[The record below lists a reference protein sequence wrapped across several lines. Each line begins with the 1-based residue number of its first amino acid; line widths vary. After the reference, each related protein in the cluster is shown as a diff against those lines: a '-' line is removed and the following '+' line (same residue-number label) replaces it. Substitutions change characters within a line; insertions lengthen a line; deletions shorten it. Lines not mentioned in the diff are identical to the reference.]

1 MVRTCGK
8 ARWPEARQL
17 LTRSSILTMGFFGA
31 SDILTTC
38 RERSIVR
45 NSIAAG
51 LAVGVLLLAGCS
63 STEDA
68 EPSTSPAS
76 DPEVTATEPA
86 AVASGPI
93 TEFVGEVVGLGAEFL
108 ASNATH
114 VLVTGSGSGDP
125 VVIIDTAIAPSGI
138 ELPLTEPSAQQA
150 FAYEDGFILLA
161 STHDV
166 QGVTDNSGTHVY
178 RVNPDGT
185 IAWQVEATGDI
196 DLQSGVVAARGETGM
211 IGIDAETGDTLWT
224 TDQRWVLASAPDAT
238 GGDGFVVH
246 SAGLDESSISLYDAR
261 TGEQRW
267 EVPLA
272 GEDPFAS
279 DSFEWVVTPHDSVV
293 EVRTEYSDDDID
305 EHVVLDR
312 ETGARTD
319 NPDYWVLD
327 STADGL
333 IVAFPRNVEYTQQ
346 RKSVGLLEAD
356 GTFRWSFEPSTG
368 SLGFVDAGEYIYA
381 WDGQGS
387 KQAAVLDPATGEQL
401 SFTQFPE
408 DTYGGVVGLTDLGV
422 VVESESNAVPVTLLK

>member
-1 MVRTCGK
+1 M
-8 ARWPEARQL
+8 
-17 LTRSSILTMGFFGA
+17 
-31 SDILTTC
+31 
-38 RERSIVR
+38 
-45 NSIAAG
+45 
-51 LAVGVLLLAGCS
+51 
-63 STEDA
+63 
-68 EPSTSPAS
+68 
-76 DPEVTATEPA
+76 
-86 AVASGPI
+86 ASGPI

-114 VLVTGSGSGDP
+114 VLVTGSDSGDP

-185 IAWQVEATGDI
+185 IAWQVEASGDI
-196 DLQSGVVAARGETGM
+196 DLQSGVVAARGESGM

-224 TDQRWVLASAPDAT
+224 TDQHWVLASAPDAT

-279 DSFEWVVTPHDSVV
+279 DSFEWVVTPHDGVV

-305 EHVVLDR
+305 EHVI
-312 ETGARTD
+312 
-319 NPDYWVLD
+319 LD
-327 STADGL
+327 SPHLRTIGRL
-333 IVAFPRNVEYTQQ
+333 NTRCEGNH
-346 RKSVGLLEAD
+346 LLP
-356 GTFRWSFEPSTG
+356 G
-368 SLGFVDAGEYIYA
+368 
-381 WDGQGS
+381 
-387 KQAAVLDPATGEQL
+387 
-401 SFTQFPE
+401 
-408 DTYGGVVGLTDLGV
+408 
-422 VVESESNAVPVTLLK
+422 